1 MKSGKIRALGYM
13 EVSAAD
19 SENPYEKEREG
30 WGLRE
35 EHNPLHLQSDAQC
48 PLVRPSLYRQST
60 LHFSVSQ
67 SGPIPSIFWPKSGH
81 FTLHIVLHLLF
92 YDLTRDVHVLVKFNF
107 HVVNLKRDRRVFYAG
122 FFDVF
127 LECDC

>member
-1 MKSGKIRALGYM
+1 M

-35 EHNPLHLQSDAQC
+35 EHNPLHPQSDAQC
-48 PLVRPSLYRQST
+48 PLVRPSLYRQAA

-67 SGPIPSIFWPKSGH
+67 SGPIPSIF
-81 FTLHIVLHLLF
+81 
-92 YDLTRDVHVLVKFNF
+92 
-107 HVVNLKRDRRVFYAG
+107 
-122 FFDVF
+122 
-127 LECDC
+127 